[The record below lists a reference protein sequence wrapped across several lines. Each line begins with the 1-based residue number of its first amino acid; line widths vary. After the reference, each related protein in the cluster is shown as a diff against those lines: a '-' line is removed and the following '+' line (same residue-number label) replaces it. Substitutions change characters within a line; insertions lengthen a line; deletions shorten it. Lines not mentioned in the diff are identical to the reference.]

1 MSLGMAVAVAPLTV
15 TVMTSVD
22 ETHAGLASGVN
33 NAVSRV
39 ATLLAVAV
47 AGLVAGGR
55 LAEGLDRVAW
65 LAAGLALAGSAAAG
79 LIIPGRVAGERR

>member
-1 MSLGMAVAVAPLTV
+1 
-15 TVMTSVD
+15 VD
-22 ETHAGLASGVN
+22 EAHAGLASGIN

-39 ATLLAVAV
+39 ATLLAVAL

-65 LAAGLALAGSAAAG
+65 LSAGLALAGAAAAA
-79 LIIPGRVAGERR
+79 LVIPSARSSRRG

>member
-1 MSLGMAVAVAPLTV
+1 
-15 TVMTSVD
+15 MTSV
-22 ETHAGLASGVN
+22 EEAHAGLASGIN

-39 ATLLAVAV
+39 ATLLAVAL

-65 LAAGLALAGSAAAG
+65 LSAGLALAGAGAVALVIPSARSTR
-79 LIIPGRVAGERR
+79 GR